1 MEILDKEDEGHT
13 PEESAE
19 ESSEY
24 EEYTGEIQF
33 NRYNLLHSSTGMKTL
48 LDTSKQADVV
58 SPNKARTN
66 PFNLRVCL
74 FSWLFYIFIETV

>member
-24 EEYTGEIQF
+24 EEYTGEIQLVTF
-33 NRYNLLHSSTGMKTL
+33 INRYVKP
-48 LDTSKQADVV
+48 V
-58 SPNKARTN
+58 
-66 PFNLRVCL
+66 
-74 FSWLFYIFIETV
+74 

>member
-33 NRYNLLHSSTGMKTL
+33 NRYNLLQSSTEM
-48 LDTSKQADVV
+48 Q
-58 SPNKARTN
+58 N
-66 PFNLRVCL
+66 PFRC
-74 FSWLFYIFIETV
+74 